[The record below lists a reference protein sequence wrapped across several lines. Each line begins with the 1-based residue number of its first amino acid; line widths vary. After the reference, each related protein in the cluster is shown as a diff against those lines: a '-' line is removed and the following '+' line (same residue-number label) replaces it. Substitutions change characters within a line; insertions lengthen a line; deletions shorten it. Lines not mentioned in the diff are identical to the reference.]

1 LEHTAHQCPIEGLTR
16 LKTED
21 DFSGNLSMRTG
32 GGWTRTS
39 VVRRRGI
46 YSPLQLPLCDTPVEK
61 ERMLAKGL
69 EPSTVRLQGGCS
81 TIELHQH

>member
-1 LEHTAHQCPIEGLTR
+1 MRVVFLGAAGLEPAKPEGEGFTVPCNCR
-16 LKTED
+16 
-21 DFSGNLSMRTG
+21 
-32 GGWTRTS
+32 
-39 VVRRRGI
+39 
-46 YSPLQLPLCDTPVEK
+46 YATPPKEEW